1 MILLDTHAWLWL
13 TADPTRLSPS
23 ARTAV
28 TTADRIGVCTISCWE
43 IGMLVSAGR
52 IRIDRELRRW
62 IRQALTADHVEVVPL
77 TAEIAVSAALLPREF
92 QGDPADRIIYA
103 AAVDLSV
110 PLVTKDQ
117 RITSFD
123 PRRTIW

>member
-1 MILLDTHAWLWL
+1 
-13 TADPTRLSPS
+13 
-23 ARTAV
+23 
-28 TTADRIGVCTISCWE
+28 
-43 IGMLVSAGR
+43 
-52 IRIDRELRRW
+52 
-62 IRQALTADHVEVVPL
+62 VEVVPL

>member
-52 IRIDRELRRW
+52 IRIDRDLRRW
-62 IRQALTADHVEVVPL
+62 TRQALAADHVEVVPL

-92 QGDPADRIIYA
+92 SGDPADRIIYA

>member
-52 IRIDRELRRW
+52 IRIDRELGRW
-62 IRQALTADHVEVVPL
+62 IRQALAADHVEVVPL

-92 QGDPADRIIYA
+92 SGDPADRIIYA